1 MISADT
7 IQQILNTARIEEVV
21 GDYVTLK
28 KRGIN
33 MIGNCPFHDEKTP
46 SFTVSPA
53 KGIYKCFGCGKAG
66 NVTKFVMEH
75 EHLTYPESLEYLAKK
90 YNIAF
95 DNIQL
100 SPQQIEQQ
108 KGKDVLLNIHQF
120 AKDYFVEQLW
130 NTEDGK
136 AIGLSYFK
144 ERQLTESIIKKFDL
158 GYHPDAEKAFTDAAL
173 QHGFTLEDL
182 KRSGLTTQQRNADFF
197 RGRIMFPIQNVTGK
211 VIAFGGRTLKKDKN
225 TAKYFN
231 SPESE
236 IYYKSKVLYGLY
248 QARNS
253 ILKNN
258 FCYLVEGYLDVI
270 SLHQGGIENVAAS
283 SGTAL
288 TIDQIRL
295 IKRYT
300 PNVVL
305 LYDGD
310 AAGVKAALRGLEL
323 IIEEG
328 LNLKLVLLPD
338 GEDPDSYMHKNGAQ
352 AFSQYVTANAKD
364 FIRFKIQ
371 DSIHEAQSDPY
382 RKAAITKDLIGILAK
397 IPDSFVRSDYIKEF
411 TSMMQLSE
419 EMVNAEVNKVMRNE
433 MKKHS
438 TIPNDDVELLH
449 SQSEENYE
457 QAPQQT
463 NFFKANNAEEQ
474 EKNIIRILLEWGNKT
489 MSNGQLVA
497 QILFDEIDLGLID
510 NITCAKMYDTFLQIF
525 ENTKHFEGSLLINS
539 PEPEITTFAAE
550 LLKDEYTLSE
560 NWEKKHQIFTKSK
573 EMNFEAD
580 VKSSIHKFK
589 TKKLQKLQLD
599 NLKKLKD
606 APSAEEQVQIQYV
619 HIQLSTMLSELA
631 TASGTVVIGRG

>member
-7 IQQILNTARIEEVV
+7 IQQILNVARIDEVV
-21 GDYVTLK
+21 GDFVKLK

-90 YNIAF
+90 YGIAV

-100 SPQQIEQQ
+100 SAKQIEDQ
-108 KGKDVLLNIHQF
+108 KGREVLLTLHQL
-120 AKDYFVEQLW
+120 AKEFFVEQLW
-130 NTEDGK
+130 NSEEGK
-136 AIGLSYFK
+136 TIGLTYFK
-144 ERQLTESIIKKFDL
+144 ERQLSEAVMKKFEL
-158 GYHPDAEKAFTDAAL
+158 GYNPDSEQAFTNYAL
-173 QHGFTLEDL
+173 QKGYSLDEL

-197 RGRIMFPIQNVTGK
+197 KGRIIFPIHNITGK
-211 VIAFGGRTLKKDKN
+211 TIAFGGRTLKKDKN

-248 QARNS
+248 QARNT
-253 ILKNN
+253 ILKND

-288 TIDQIRL
+288 TVDQIKL

-300 PNVVL
+300 QNIVL

-310 AAGVKAALRGLEL
+310 AAGIKAALRGLEL

-338 GEDPDSYMHKNGAQ
+338 GEDPDSYIHKNGAQ
-352 AFSQYVTANAKD
+352 AFNEYVLKNAKD
-364 FIRFKIQ
+364 FIKFKIQ
-371 DSIHEAQSDPY
+371 DSLEQAKNDPY
-382 RKAAITKDLIGILAK
+382 RKSAITKDLINILGK
-397 IPDSFVRSDYIKEF
+397 IPDSFVRGEYIKEF
-411 TSMMQLSE
+411 SSMMQLSE
-419 EMVNAEVNKVMRNE
+419 ELVISEVNKLMRTE
-433 MKKHS
+433 MKKKS
-438 TIPNDDVELLH
+438 DIPSDDASFL
-449 SQSEENYE
+449 YE
-457 QAPQQT
+457 QSNSNLETAPPQP
-463 NFFKANNAEEQ
+463 NFFRTNQAEEQ
-474 EKNIIRILLEWGNKT
+474 EKNIIRILLEWGSKT

-510 NITCAKMYDTFLQIF
+510 NINCAKMFNVFLQKF
-525 ENTKHFEGSLLINS
+525 ETEKVFDSSVLINS
-539 PEPEITTFAAE
+539 PEEDISTFSAE

-560 NWEKKHQIFTKSK
+560 NWEKKHQIFIKPK

-589 TKKLQKLQLD
+589 TKKLQKLQVD
-599 NLKKLKD
+599 NLKKLKE
-606 APSAEEQVQIQYV
+606 APSEEEQVQIQYV
-619 HIQLSTMLSELA
+619 HMQLSAMLSELA
-631 TASGTVVIGRG
+631 KASGTVIMGRG